1 MRCALTPLSRALLP
15 ARRAALRAAAM
26 AAAQPPPSA
35 AAVPEAAASPVS
47 RASFTVL
54 LLGDT
59 MLGRLVDQRL
69 RELQMRAEGP
79 ETVWQDVLP
88 LAKAADVRLLNL
100 ECAITDHPVRASL
113 PRAAVA

>member
-1 MRCALTPLSRALLP
+1 
-15 ARRAALRAAAM
+15 M
-26 AAAQPPPSA
+26 AAAQPLPSSA
-35 AAVPEAAASPVS
+35 AGSEAASSPAP
-47 RASFTVL
+47 RATFSVL

-69 RELQMRAEGP
+69 RELQSRGEGP

-100 ECAITDHPVRASL
+100 ECAITDHPVRSSL
-113 PRAAVA
+113 PRALL